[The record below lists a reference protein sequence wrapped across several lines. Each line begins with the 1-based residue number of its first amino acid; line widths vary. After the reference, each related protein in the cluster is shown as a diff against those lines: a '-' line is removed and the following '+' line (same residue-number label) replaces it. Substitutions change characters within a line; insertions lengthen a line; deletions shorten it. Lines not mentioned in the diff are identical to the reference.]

1 MIVFCGYANLDVVGR
16 VPRFPL
22 PDERLHASAID
33 HMSGG
38 MAANA
43 ADAAARAGARVA
55 FAGALG
61 ADPLSDRFLAELA
74 ADGVDTGW
82 TDRTAFLSTAIVLV
96 DAAGRRSVISEDD
109 GLGVAHVT
117 AAAER
122 LAAAGG
128 GLLYLDGYRAVA
140 AQAAARPGVT
150 VAVDLD
156 GCDDPADALGAVR
169 AAAHVVVGRHRLE
182 SILGVPR
189 DRWPGLAAAS
199 GTALAVTDGA
209 RGWTLCTPDG
219 AVTTGAALPVE
230 VVDDTG
236 AGDCFTGTYL
246 AGVDAGLSLPE
257 AAARAGV
264 AASLSCTVPGARGAP
279 TPDLV
284 GVALRRL
291 PPDSLLEDPS

>member
-1 MIVFCGYANLDVVGR
+1 VIVFCGYANLDVVGR

-22 PDERLHASAID
+22 PDERLHASAVE
-33 HMSGG
+33 HLPGG

-43 ADAAARAGARVA
+43 AAAAARAGARVG

-61 ADPLSDRFLAELA
+61 DDPLSDRFLAELA
-74 ADGVDTGW
+74 ADGVDTTW
-82 TDRTAFLSTAIVLV
+82 SDRSAFLSTAIVLV

-109 GLGVAHVT
+109 GLGAGHVT
-117 AAAER
+117 AAAAR

-128 GLLYLDGYRAVA
+128 GLLYLDGYRASAVGA
-140 AQAAARPGVT
+140 ALRPGVA

-156 GCDDPADALGAVR
+156 GCDDRAVALDAVR
-169 AAAHVVVGRHRLE
+169 DAAHVVVGRYRLE
-182 SILGVPR
+182 SLFEVRR
-189 DRWPGLAAAS
+189 DRWPELATHS
-199 GTALAVTDGA
+199 GTTIAVTDGA

-219 AVTTGAALPVE
+219 ATVTGAALPVD

-236 AGDCFTGTYL
+236 AGDCFAGTYL
-246 AGVDAGLSLPE
+246 AGIDAGRPPAE

-279 TPDLV
+279 LPD
-284 GVALRRL
+284 ALAQISL
-291 PPDSLLEDPS
+291 PHPLMEDS